1 MMPRLRRSMRA
12 CSALALLVVSG
23 CAPWPPKP
31 DPAHPQVLLETSAG
45 DIRLELDPARAPK
58 SVANFLR
65 YLREGHYDGT
75 LFHRVIAGFVIQGGG
90 YDSALHE
97 RPTHAPIPLEA
108 NNGLSNLRGT
118 LAMAREDAPDTATA
132 EFYINLTDNLKLDP
146 HPENPQRRWGY
157 AVFGRVVA
165 GMDTVDRIAAVPT
178 GAVGRFEQDTPLQ
191 PVLLLHA
198 LLLPAASAP

>member
-1 MMPRLRRSMRA
+1 MSGIRALRGA
-12 CSALALLVVSG
+12 SALLLLALAA

-31 DPAHPQVLLETSAG
+31 DSAHPQVLLETTAG
-45 DIRLELDPARAPK
+45 DIRLELDPAHAPQ
-58 SVANFLR
+58 SVVNFLR

-90 YDSALHE
+90 FDANLHE
-97 RPTHAPIPLEA
+97 RPTHAPIALEA

-132 EFYINLTDNLKLDP
+132 EFYINLVDNLKLDP
-146 HPENPQRRWGY
+146 HPDNPKRRWGY

-178 GAVGRFEQDTPLQ
+178 GAVGPFEQDAPLQ
-191 PVLLLHA
+191 PVMLLHA
-198 LLLPAASAP
+198 LLLPAASMP